1 MIDLRRSSDPIAEAR
16 TLAFADAR
24 KEFDLAHAPLI
35 RVRLLRTADHEHMLQ
50 FNIHHIIS
58 DGWSMDILVR
68 EIMQIY
74 KAAVDRCVDPLPP
87 LPIQYRDYVAWQASR
102 LALQYGALRDYWRSQ
117 LGEFPPPVDLPADF
131 PRPPLRSGRGS
142 HAHMR
147 LSRRCTHP

>member
-1 MIDLRRSSDPIAEAR
+1 MCGTIDTRLDVIDLRRSSDPIAEAR

-87 LPIQYRDYVAWQASR
+87 LPIQYRDYVAWQELSPGSTHGSA
-102 LALQYGALRDYWRSQ
+102 AQ
-117 LGEFPPPVDLPADF
+117 LLEIPARRISA
-131 PRPPLRSGRGS
+131 PR
-142 HAHMR
+142 
-147 LSRRCTHP
+147 